1 MKMIHAV
8 YKDRVFKPLDEV
20 DLEENVTVLIRI
32 EKDPIQDMDGLI
44 TINEK
49 DAEELI
55 ETDLEALE

>member
-20 DLEENVTVLIRI
+20 DLEENAKVYIKI
-32 EKDPIQDMDGLI
+32 EKDPVQDMDGLI
-44 TINEK
+44 RINEK

-55 ETDLEALE
+55 ETDLEDLE